1 MPQAY
6 PEPAIRI
13 QQEHNSSKGGELTW
27 MFPAA
32 RSKVQQGLGFLGFS
46 LPLQPEPPST
56 QTG

>member
-27 MFPAA
+27 MFPVA
-32 RSKVQQGLGFLGFS
+32 RSKVQQGLGFRVFRV
-46 LPLQPEPPST
+46 
-56 QTG
+56 